1 MVHKLEVNFLSWV
14 NFRDQQQAAQSEPFS
29 GSQWEST
36 LQRANPRSA
45 VTVMV
50 LSGRR
55 RRGVG
60 AVATAETS
68 VGHSRGRRAGPGL
81 ASGLRFPAR
90 GLHRRAPVRVGAAAA
105 LGPGPSRSLLHRRR
119 LPAAAR
125 CSRRARP
132 RPIPPPTGT
141 SPLSPRQTRK
151 VRLSPQ
157 KSPFAAGSGAL
168 RGGVFLVPRRPGPGR
183 ELTAPRGLR
192 RGPGRRGRVWALS
205 EALGPLRRAPRRW
218 GRLFWVTCSPQMNHG
233 TRRCFFNEMTCCYSE
248 KRLVRVG
255 VKGEDMEGE
264 RAAFLLFIRR

>member
-132 RPIPPPTGT
+132 RPIPPRTGT

-151 VRLSPQ
+151 VRLSPR

-168 RGGVFLVPRRPGPGR
+168 RGGVFLVPRRPWPGR
-183 ELTAPRGLR
+183 ELTAPA
-192 RGPGRRGRVWALS
+192 GPS
-205 EALGPLRRAPRRW
+205 
-218 GRLFWVTCSPQMNHG
+218 
-233 TRRCFFNEMTCCYSE
+233 
-248 KRLVRVG
+248 
-255 VKGEDMEGE
+255 E
-264 RAAFLLFIRR
+264 RARAAREGVGAFRGARSAPAGPTPLGQVVLGDLLTSNEPRNSKVFF